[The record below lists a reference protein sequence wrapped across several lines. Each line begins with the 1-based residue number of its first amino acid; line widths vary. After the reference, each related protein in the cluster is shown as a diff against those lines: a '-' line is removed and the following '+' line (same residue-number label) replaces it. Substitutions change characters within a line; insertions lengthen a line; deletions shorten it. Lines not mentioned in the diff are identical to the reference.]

1 MKSETAFLDGRNPD
15 DRALARAAAW
25 MGWGTLAWY
34 AGALLGAWVLPWSW
48 RCALGEAGG
57 SAGGRWVLPLV
68 QTGVVFAGP
77 WILGYAVRRWRREG
91 GGPFRGRVRMA
102 LESLAIGAA
111 GIVVGSWSGWVGV
124 WCFWLGAILV
134 WMDFGGAVRKAHP
147 RAVARCMAGGI
158 LLMLAAIPDI
168 IRHRRAMGWMDGAVL
183 LLSAVGAWVVL
194 SGFARIPGPGRRCWA
209 IWAAAVLALVV
220 VAEAVAEWAP
230 TALLRRINDGLR
242 DRLVARCETASD
254 GESPAAWRVLAAGEI
269 RREHDDGLTERPSGL
284 LAAFGGD
291 MLGLWPSAD
300 AATPPARY
308 WHQCDRLA
316 YLARWNH
323 DLRVL
328 DDLSAMP
335 PGPERDA
342 AWAAGLDAAKRH
354 FSLASPTAIRNI
366 WGRWKEE
373 ADAAAGSQHPR
384 AATLAE
390 EGGDGLAE
398 GGG

>member
-1 MKSETAFLDGRNPD
+1 MKSETASLDGRSPD

-91 GGPFRGRVRMA
+91 GGPFHGRVRMA

-194 SGFARIPGPGRRCWA
+194 SGFARIPGPGRRRWA
-209 IWAAAVLALVV
+209 SWAAAVLVLVV
-220 VAEAVAEWAP
+220 VVEAVAERVP
-230 TALLRRINDGLR
+230 TALLRQINDGLR
-242 DRLVARCETASD
+242 DRLVARCETAPE

-291 MLGLWPSAD
+291 MLCLWPSAD